1 MTTYQQPLTAILG
14 EPGERDEQ
22 GFSNSSAY
30 TTTTGV
36 LRPIT
41 ITDAAGAVV
50 YKKQTADNPKAADSH
65 IRNAGYRRTGPWVDG
80 RAAVELIPLGAK
92 LKKPLIV
99 LVILAIVVAAISIF
113 VARSYAAAPDAAQ
126 RECHSAVNGK
136 LRSGGNAE
144 FRTTTATKNST
155 QAYGGYL
162 YVVTGE
168 MRAVDG
174 GQARDM
180 TYRCDAYVDSSGG
193 VHKVTAST
201 TWK

>member
-1 MTTYQQPLTAILG
+1 MTEHLQPLTAALG
-14 EPGERDEQ
+14 EPGARDSK

-30 TTTTGV
+30 TTTTAV

-41 ITDAAGAVV
+41 ITDDTGKVI
-50 YKKQTADNPKAADSH
+50 YEKQTADNPKAADNH
-65 IRNAGYRRTGPWVDG
+65 VRNAGYRRTGPWVDG
-80 RAAVELIPLGAK
+80 RAAVELVPMKDK
-92 LKKPLIV
+92 LKQPLIA
-99 LVILAIVVAAISIF
+99 LAILAVIIIAISTF
-113 VARSYAAAPDAAQ
+113 VARSYAAAPEAAE
-126 RECHSAVNGK
+126 RECHTAVNGK
-136 LRSGGNAE
+136 LGSGGNAE
-144 FRTTTATKNST
+144 FLTTTATKNST